1 LGTKLILSYD
11 DPFFDVIRNKPVGI
25 SGGCYCCG
33 QQLHLSYENLNILP
47 NARISGDLYQ
57 ILICD
62 TCEED
67 VLELE
72 EYGIDNVSYDVLFQ
86 VQERLQEQIEAMF
99 EYKEVT
105 PEDRFKLLKDLYIDY
120 EIRFKKLKD

>member
-1 LGTKLILSYD
+1 M
-11 DPFFDVIRNKPVGI
+11 
-25 SGGCYCCG
+25 
-33 QQLHLSYENLNILP
+33 
-47 NARISGDLYQ
+47 
-57 ILICD
+57 
-62 TCEED
+62 
-67 VLELE
+67 
-72 EYGIDNVSYDVLFQ
+72 IDNVSYDVLFQ